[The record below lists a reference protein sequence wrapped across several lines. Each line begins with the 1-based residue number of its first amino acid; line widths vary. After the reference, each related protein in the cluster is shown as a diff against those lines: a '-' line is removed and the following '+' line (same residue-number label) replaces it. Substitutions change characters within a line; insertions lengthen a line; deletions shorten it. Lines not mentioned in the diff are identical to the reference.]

1 MGLLNLIKNRDDNI
15 EAKMDQAVIDLKAS
29 LQKMSVNLDDFIA
42 KDGKMSKN
50 LENQIEGMADKVS
63 YHQTLTPESMSKS
76 NQFQWTLFSK
86 R

>member
-50 LENQIEGMADKVS
+50 LENQIEGRSDKVS
-63 YHQTLTPESMSKS
+63 ELETPSKRFRTRCRVKLTPSI
-76 NQFQWTLFSK
+76 
-86 R
+86 